1 MVKRPSDTETWEVR
15 GEEETEIRE
24 LDTLI
29 SPAGKLS
36 LVCFQGSLIGKIVLD
51 IIRALKLLLLSKF
64 TRSGLSHW
72 IIRKNVPVLES
83 IWKYGLDM
91 EKVRV

>member
-36 LVCFQGSLIGKIVLD
+36 LVCLQGSLIGQIVLD
-51 IIRALKLLLLSKF
+51 IIMALKLLYFRNLHAP
-64 TRSGLSHW
+64 LSH
-72 IIRKNVPVLES
+72 
-83 IWKYGLDM
+83 
-91 EKVRV
+91 